1 MIAFASAWSA
11 MNFAASAV
19 TAASDIRGSR
29 IMPASNFMLSS
40 SVAGVALGRSSWYA
54 VCVGVVWA
62 ASSQVSSRL
71 GTQVGNV
78 AAMQELSVAF
88 GATHAEV
95 QHTLTAQQLRH
106 YPDDDSTELD
116 QPLLLYRGKQSPTR
130 ISADRAQ
137 LLKDGKEAILR
148 DNVRVLREAS
158 PGNPE
163 MTLETSVLNVY
174 PDDEIAR
181 TDKPVKLTQGKS
193 VAHGVGM
200 VADRVKQTY
209 ILESRVKATLERT
222 RRP

>member
-1 MIAFASAWSA
+1 
-11 MNFAASAV
+11 MNLQRNVQQALPLLILILLVGLTMWLDRATRVDDRPSSGKLRHDPDV
-19 TAASDIRGSR
+19 IVD
-29 IMPASNFMLSS
+29 NFTVRRFDPS
-40 SVAGVALGRSSWYA
+40 G
-54 VCVGVVWA
+54 
-62 ASSQVSSRL
+62 Q
-71 GTQVGNV
+71 
-78 AAMQELSVAF
+78 
-88 GATHAEV
+88 V

-116 QPLLLYRGKQSPTR
+116 MPQLLYRGKQSPTH

-137 LLKDGKEAILR
+137 LMKDGKEAILR

-200 VADRVKQTY
+200 VADRVRQTY

>member
-1 MIAFASAWSA
+1 
-11 MNFAASAV
+11 MNLQRNVQQALPLLILILLVGLTMWLERATRVDDRPS
-19 TAASDIRGSR
+19 SGKSR
-29 IMPASNFMLSS
+29 HDPDVIVDNFTLRRFDPS
-40 SVAGVALGRSSWYA
+40 G
-54 VCVGVVWA
+54 
-62 ASSQVSSRL
+62 Q
-71 GTQVGNV
+71 
-78 AAMQELSVAF
+78 
-88 GATHAEV
+88 V

-116 QPLLLYRGKQSPTR
+116 QPLLLYRGKQSPTS
-130 ISADRAQ
+130 ISAERA
-137 LLKDGKEAILR
+137 LLTQDGKEAILR

>member
-1 MIAFASAWSA
+1 
-11 MNFAASAV
+11 MNLQRNVQQALPLLILILLVGLTMWLERATRVDDRPS
-19 TAASDIRGSR
+19 SGKSR
-29 IMPASNFMLSS
+29 HDPDVIVDNFTVRRFDPS
-40 SVAGVALGRSSWYA
+40 G
-54 VCVGVVWA
+54 
-62 ASSQVSSRL
+62 Q
-71 GTQVGNV
+71 
-78 AAMQELSVAF
+78 
-88 GATHAEV
+88 V

-106 YPDDDSTELD
+106 YPDDDTTELD

-130 ISADRAQ
+130 ISAERA
-137 LLKDGKEAILR
+137 LLTKDGKEAILR

-181 TDKPVKLTQGKS
+181 TDQPVKLTQGKS

>member
-1 MIAFASAWSA
+1 
-11 MNFAASAV
+11 MNLQRNVQQALPLLILILLVGLTMWLERATRVDDRPS
-19 TAASDIRGSR
+19 SGKSR
-29 IMPASNFMLSS
+29 HDPDVIVDNFTLRRFDPS
-40 SVAGVALGRSSWYA
+40 G
-54 VCVGVVWA
+54 
-62 ASSQVSSRL
+62 Q
-71 GTQVGNV
+71 
-78 AAMQELSVAF
+78 
-88 GATHAEV
+88 V

-137 LLKDGKEAILR
+137 LMKDGKEAILR

>member
-1 MIAFASAWSA
+1 
-11 MNFAASAV
+11 MNLQRNVQQALPLLILILLVGLTMWLERATRVDDRPS
-19 TAASDIRGSR
+19 SGKSR
-29 IMPASNFMLSS
+29 HDPDVIVDNFTVRRFDPS
-40 SVAGVALGRSSWYA
+40 G
-54 VCVGVVWA
+54 
-62 ASSQVSSRL
+62 Q
-71 GTQVGNV
+71 
-78 AAMQELSVAF
+78 
-88 GATHAEV
+88 V

-130 ISADRAQ
+130 ISAERA
-137 LLKDGKEAILR
+137 LLMKDGNEAILR

-200 VADRVKQTY
+200 VADRVRQTY

>member
-1 MIAFASAWSA
+1 LNLQRNVQQALPLLILILLVGLTMWLERATRVDDRPSSGKSRHDPDVIVD
-11 MNFAASAV
+11 NFTLRRFDPS
-19 TAASDIRGSR
+19 G
-29 IMPASNFMLSS
+29 
-40 SVAGVALGRSSWYA
+40 
-54 VCVGVVWA
+54 
-62 ASSQVSSRL
+62 Q
-71 GTQVGNV
+71 
-78 AAMQELSVAF
+78 
-88 GATHAEV
+88 V

-130 ISADRAQ
+130 ISAERA
-137 LLKDGKEAILR
+137 LLTQDGKEAILR

>member
-1 MIAFASAWSA
+1 
-11 MNFAASAV
+11 MNLQRNVQQALPLLILILLVGLTMWLERATRVDDRPS
-19 TAASDIRGSR
+19 SGKSR
-29 IMPASNFMLSS
+29 HDPDVIVDNFTVRRFDPS
-40 SVAGVALGRSSWYA
+40 G
-54 VCVGVVWA
+54 
-62 ASSQVSSRL
+62 Q
-71 GTQVGNV
+71 
-78 AAMQELSVAF
+78 
-88 GATHAEV
+88 V

-106 YPDDDSTELD
+106 YPDDDTTELD
-116 QPLLLYRGKQSPTR
+116 KPLLLYRGKQSPTR
-130 ISADRAQ
+130 ISAERA
-137 LLKDGKEAILR
+137 LLMKDGNEAILR